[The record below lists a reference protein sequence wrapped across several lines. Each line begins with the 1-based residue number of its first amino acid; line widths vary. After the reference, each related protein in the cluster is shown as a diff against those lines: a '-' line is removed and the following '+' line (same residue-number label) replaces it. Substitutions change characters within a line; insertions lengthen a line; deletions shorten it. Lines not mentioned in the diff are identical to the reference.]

1 MRQAGGLVRT
11 TPINLAEL
19 PVEIA
24 GVGLALGVLDSLEDG
39 EGLLKVCARLRE
51 AFLPPVQVSQGLKG
65 GGFAHG
71 VLYSLVNVEGL
82 LVVGACLQ
90 ECFPLFQVSQGLKA
104 LVRFYP
110 RPERNTLHAK

>member
-39 EGLLKVCARLRE
+39 EGLLSEGRNKIAAEERKLAEVVRQESELVNLRLQE
-51 AFLPPVQVSQGLKG
+51 LVSQEALEQS
-65 GGFAHG
+65 AA
-71 VLYSLVNVEGL
+71 L
-82 LVVGACLQ
+82 LRA
-90 ECFPLFQVSQGLKA
+90 
-104 LVRFYP
+104 R
-110 RPERNTLHAK
+110 RT